1 MWLGGE
7 EGELITIYDAIQ
19 QLCIFHNPFLLSP
32 SFLPPKKKTLL
43 NVDTTKHMENN
54 PIQAMKDFT
63 IVFDVLW
70 KVLR

>member
-19 QLCIFHNPFLLSP
+19 QLFIFHNPFLLSP
-32 SFLPPKKKTLL
+32 SFLPPKKNTLL

-63 IVFDVLW
+63 ISFDVLW